1 MRMSSL
7 ASAAGAR
14 LKGPDGP
21 VPGKF
26 LADSRLVGPGDA
38 FVAFRGTKQDGH
50 DFIADAVGRGASL
63 ILCEDDANVPDSVPS
78 IRLKDC
84 FRDIPDLA
92 SKLLA
97 RSKDLEVIAITGSVG
112 KTTTKEILRRCLAT
126 SFSVHSSEHSYN
138 TLVGCALTI
147 LGMPET
153 SEALILEMGAN
164 HPGEIVEMVR
174 FFPPTI
180 AVVTEVVPSHLEG
193 FSSVEGILEA
203 KCEILR
209 SPRLKAFFYNGD
221 NRLLGEKKAAFPPE
235 VQTFAVGCEEGDF
248 QMRSPEFL
256 LDRGRPRLTFD
267 FKYPGGACFVS
278 SQFFG
283 RHGAYAIG
291 FALAVGFYL
300 GGSRDRI
307 LAELETM
314 SPLAGRGRI
323 VVLPSG
329 AILVDDAY
337 NANPTSL
344 RASLEEGARI
354 PARRRFAVIG
364 EMLELGASEVDYH
377 RALLALFKPYDWVWL
392 YGAIWARVAE
402 EEPLPTNGE
411 LIQNAA
417 ALGEQLRSGLGKG
430 DVLLVKG
437 SHGNRLDRLVA
448 FLEGEEQ

>member
-7 ASAAGAR
+7 ASAAGVR

-21 VPGKF
+21 VPERF
-26 LADSRLVGPGDA
+26 LADSRLVSPGDA
-38 FVAFRGTKQDGH
+38 FVAFRGAKLDGH
-50 DFIADAVGRGASL
+50 DFITDAIQRGASL
-63 ILCEDDANVPDSVPS
+63 ILCENDGTVPDSVSS
-78 IRLKDC
+78 IRMKDC
-84 FRDIPDLA
+84 FHDIPDLA
-92 SKLLA
+92 SKLLG
-97 RSKDLEVIAITGSVG
+97 RTKDLEIVAITGSVG

-126 SFSVHSSEHSYN
+126 SFNVHSSEHSYN

-153 SEALILEMGAN
+153 SEVLILEMGAN
-164 HPGEIVEMVR
+164 HLGEIAEMVR

-180 AVVTEVVPSHLEG
+180 AVITEVVPSHLEG
-193 FSSVEGILEA
+193 FSSVGKILEA

-209 SPRLKAFFYNGD
+209 SPRLRAFFYNGD
-221 NRLLGEKKAAFPPE
+221 NRLLSERKEAFPPE
-235 VQTFAVGCEEGDF
+235 VQVFAVGCEKGDF

-291 FALAVGFYL
+291 FAMAVGFYL

-314 SPLAGRGRI
+314 APLAGRGRI
-323 VVLPSG
+323 VALPSG
-329 AILVDDAY
+329 TVLVDDAY

-364 EMLELGASEVDYH
+364 EMLELGASAVDYH
-377 RALLALFKPYDWVWL
+377 RDLLALFKPYDWVWL
-392 YGAIWARVAE
+392 YGSVWARVAAE
-402 EEPLPTNGE
+402 ERLPDNGE
-411 LIQNAA
+411 LIQSVAV
-417 ALGEQLRSGLGKG
+417 LGEQLRSGLGKG

-437 SHGNRLDRLVA
+437 SHGNRLDRLVT
-448 FLEGEEQ
+448 FLEEGEQ